1 MAVTSAPAPTG
12 LGRLALRRASR
23 ASRRRRTNPLLVAAF
38 VLPSLLIY
46 GLFMVYPFLGT
57 IHLSLTSWDGFA
69 ATKDFIGLD
78 NYRVLFQD
86 GEFWEALSHN
96 LIWAVIG
103 TAAPIIIGLPIAVML
118 WSGARFRLGFRAMYF
133 LPVILPSVVQGI
145 IWGWIYNPIFGVL
158 NSILEAVG
166 LGQFTTGWLGN
177 PDTALYAVLAAAVW
191 ATFGMVVVFFMAG
204 LQGIYMNLVDAARLD
219 FAMQACLEFWG
230 ALAPLPMV
238 IVVSAALKD
247 PNLATGNPFQLF
259 SSIRLENFVDA
270 WTLGNFGRYFF
281 NTIVIMVPTVLGV
294 IVFSTMTGY
303 ALARFEFPGR
313 NALFYLFILGLMV
326 PFFALMIPLYYNLND
341 YHLLDTPCAII

>member
-12 LGRLALRRASR
+12 LGRLALRRGR
-23 ASRRRRTNPLLVAAF
+23 REGRRRRTNPLLVAAF

-78 NYRVLFQD
+78 NYRVLFGD
-86 GEFWEALSHN
+86 AEFWEALSHN

-191 ATFGMVVVFFMAG
+191 GTFGMIVVFFLAG
-204 LQGIYMNLVDAARLD
+204 LQGIDMNLVDAARVD
-219 FAMQACLEFWG
+219 G
-230 ALAPLPMV
+230 ANAWQRTRHVLLPGIAPIFTFVLTITLVGAFSVFDVIYVLTRGGPGTATEVLAGYSYEMAFSRNYAGYGSAISMV
-238 IVVSAALKD
+238 IAVLSLV
-247 PNLATGNPFQLF
+247 LAIAFLR
-259 SSIRLENFVDA
+259 IRE
-270 WTLGNFGRYFF
+270 
-281 NTIVIMVPTVLGV
+281 
-294 IVFSTMTGY
+294 
-303 ALARFEFPGR
+303 R
-313 NALFYLFILGLMV
+313 NR
-326 PFFALMIPLYYNLND
+326 LNG
-341 YHLLDTPCAII
+341 

>member
-12 LGRLALRRASR
+12 LGRLALRRASS

-118 WSGARFRLGFRAMYF
+118 WSGARFRLWFRAMYF

-166 LGQFTTGWLGN
+166 LGQFATGWLGN

-191 ATFGMVVVFFMAG
+191 GTFGMVVVFFLAG
-204 LQGIYMNLVDAARLD
+204 LQGIDMNLVDAARVD
-219 FAMQACLEFWG
+219 G
-230 ALAPLPMV
+230 ANAWQRTRHVLLPGIAPIFTFVLTITLVGAFSVFDVIYVLTRGGPGTATEVLAGYSYEMAFTRSYAGYGAAISMV
-238 IVVSAALKD
+238 IAVLSLV
-247 PNLATGNPFQLF
+247 LAIAVLR
-259 SSIRLENFVDA
+259 IRE
-270 WTLGNFGRYFF
+270 
-281 NTIVIMVPTVLGV
+281 
-294 IVFSTMTGY
+294 
-303 ALARFEFPGR
+303 R
-313 NALFYLFILGLMV
+313 NR
-326 PFFALMIPLYYNLND
+326 LNG
-341 YHLLDTPCAII
+341 